1 MNLGV
6 FLYFKEYHI
15 IGYKL
20 FFLPPCSLNDCY
32 AVTLNPA
39 ICMTGITLH
48 SWKAKNHML
57 WLYSILNQANSYPLS
72 FSIKESITFISKK
85 PSYSIKFI
93 TWSVTS
99 KLLPTGNTLLHAR
112 WSSTLSMER
121 AIILTFLLANSG
133 ASFAALPSSVV
144 HTGVKSRGW
153 EKRMPHLSKEKK
165 VTSERRDDHQHHV
178 QWKLTHPRSKTAF
191 FLKMDAYEDNW
202 GFPGGASG
210 KEPACQS
217 KKCKR
222 CGFHPWVRK
231 IPWRRAWEPTPV
243 GIQLKRLSMHA
254 WRQSLLNF
262 FVEECFSIIPR
273 KTCFMPNSIK
283 YMKFNKVNI

>member
-1 MNLGV
+1 
-6 FLYFKEYHI
+6 
-15 IGYKL
+15 
-20 FFLPPCSLNDCY
+20 
-32 AVTLNPA
+32 
-39 ICMTGITLH
+39 MTGITLH
-48 SWKAKNHML
+48 PWKAKNHIL
-57 WLYSILNQANSYPLS
+57 WLYSILIQANSYSLS
-72 FSIKESITFISKK
+72 FSIKESITFTSKK
-85 PSYSIKFI
+85 PSYSLKFI

-99 KLLPTGNTLLHAR
+99 KLLPTGSTLLHAR

-153 EKRMPHLSKEKK
+153 EKRMPHLNKEKK
-165 VTSERRDDHQHHV
+165 VTSEWRDDHQHHV
-178 QWKLTHPRSKTAF
+178 QWKITNPRSKMTF
-191 FLKMDAYEDNW
+191 FLNAYEDNW

-217 KKCKR
+217 KRCKR

-231 IPWRRAWEPTPV
+231 IPLEEAMGTHSSWNMTE
-243 GIQLKRLSMHA
+243 GLKRLSMHA

-262 FVEECFSIIPR
+262 SVEECFSIISR
-273 KTCFMPNSIK
+273 KTCFMPKSIK
-283 YMKFNKVNI
+283 YMKFNMVNNFKKTVRVLPTLVTPEPPWVLFS